1 MKYRHWIIIPAIA
14 IVVFEKMTG
23 MSWLQPAGNAAILL
37 WCAYSLHALNK
48 LEWLGNYSY
57 GMYLYHCPIL
67 MVMMSLG
74 IFRTWNVWIASGVF
88 IGMVLVASALSWH
101 LMVHKLFAGLGLIED
116 AGEIRCHGHGVLFL
130 DTSHLHAEVFGFDND
145 HDTKRV

>member
-67 MVMMSLG
+67 MVMMSHM
-74 IFRTWNVWIASGVF
+74 ASR
-88 IGMVLVASALSWH
+88 ALSVIK
-101 LMVHKLFAGLGLIED
+101 VHMERLSILSITNQCVG
-116 AGEIRCHGHGVLFL
+116 
-130 DTSHLHAEVFGFDND
+130 
-145 HDTKRV
+145 